1 MLHRPKSLAEAIQIL
16 ADDPEAKPLAGRA
29 SLVAMLNARL
39 VEPTALVSLSCIEE
53 LRRTE
58 RRSDGT
64 LRIGAMRRH
73 RDVAEMPALMGTDPR
88 PAQASGSRYRQSN
101 HPCHGHDEFGRLT
114 KPTLMDYKLP
124 TALDAPLEIRPLIME
139 HPEPSRPFGTKGV
152 GELRLIGAP
161 GSIANAVAN
170 ATGKRMHR
178 LPKTPERVPDAP
190 IGES

>member
-1 MLHRPKSLAEAIQIL
+1 MLHRPKRLAEAIQIL
-16 ADDPEAKPLAGRA
+16 ADHADAKPLPGGA

-58 RRSDGT
+58 RRADGT
-64 LRIGAMRRH
+64 LRIGAMTRH
-73 RDVAEMPALMGTDPR
+73 RDVAEMSALTGMH
-88 PAQASGSRYRQSN
+88 ALLQQAGNRYRRSDQPS
-101 HPCHGHDEFGRLT
+101 HGHDEFGRLT
-114 KPTLMDYKLP
+114 KPTLMDHKLP

-152 GELRLIGAP
+152 SEPGLIGVP
-161 GSIANAVAN
+161 GSIANAVAK

-178 LPKTPERVPDAP
+178 LPKTPERVLDAP
-190 IGES
+190 IGER